1 MQGIEHA
8 AKAEIN
14 LIPLREDEARFPVE
28 VSASFFDIEVNKFLQ
43 AIIRDIAEPEKMKEA
58 LRSPFYGANCRLQCQ
73 PGATR
78 DFYIG
83 ACRLFFGDCGAK

>member
-43 AIIRDIAEPEKMKEA
+43 AITGT
-58 LRSPFYGANCRLQCQ
+58 LRNL
-73 PGATR
+73 
-78 DFYIG
+78 
-83 ACRLFFGDCGAK
+83 KK